1 MTDADSFETAVGIS
15 GIWPEPPTLWSFSS
29 LEEAALCPRR
39 YALRRASYP
48 DLWDRP
54 GYPERVS
61 EAALVGAAVHEGV
74 EAVLRALSQAGC
86 TSLAEAKAV
95 EVIRHLGGYSE
106 IATHALNGQMG
117 KLESNPRMQPRV
129 DRLRQRTGSRLT
141 EIRQAIQ
148 TLVSR
153 SPLSPHRP
161 EADTVRPAAHRL
173 DGRLTAGTH
182 PEATLSAREDRF
194 TGRIDLVAVYP
205 EHTDIVDFKTGD
217 HSERH
222 ERQVQL
228 YGLLWLLDDVANPDR
243 RPIRSLTLGY
253 VDGVRA
259 VAPPDDWDALRS
271 GLREEI
277 LAADDAVRKRWPPAS
292 PAAHCWHCPVRQ
304 LCDEYWES
312 TFVNRDPEAI
322 LTDAAV
328 KVLSRHGPSSWH
340 GTLVPDGT
348 TVLLRSSTED
358 AVFELEREVR
368 ILDLVVAKA
377 EDFEGQVL
385 TLTHSSEVF
394 GLVDGVQRGACNSA
408 IG

>member
-1 MTDADSFETAVGIS
+1 MMDVDSFETAVGIS
-15 GIWPEPPTLWSFSS
+15 GIWPEPPTFWSFSA
-29 LEEAALCPRR
+29 LDEVALCPRR
-39 YALRRASYP
+39 YALSRASYP

-61 EAALVGAAVHEGV
+61 EAALLGAVIHESV
-74 EAVLRALSQAGC
+74 EVVLRELNQAGC
-86 TSLAEAKAV
+86 DSLAEARAV
-95 EVIRHLGGYSE
+95 EVIRRLGGYSE
-106 IATHALNGQMG
+106 IATHALDGQLR
-117 KLESNPRMQPRV
+117 KLAPNPRMSPRV
-129 DRLRQRTGSRLT
+129 DRLRQGASSRLT
-141 EIRQAIQ
+141 EMRRAIQ

-153 SPLSPHRP
+153 SPLTPPRP
-161 EADTVRPAAHRL
+161 GADSVRPAEQRF
-173 DGRLTAGTH
+173 DGRLTVGMH
-182 PEATLSAREDRF
+182 PETTLSAREDRF

-222 ERQVQL
+222 ERQIQL
-228 YGLLWLLDDVANPDR
+228 YGLLWMLDDVANPRR

-253 VDGVRA
+253 VDGLRA
-259 VAPPDDWDALRS
+259 VAPPDDWEALRI

-277 LAADDAVRKRWPPAS
+277 LAADEVVRERWPRAS

-328 KVLSRHGPSSWH
+328 RVLSRHGPSSWN

-377 EDFEGQVL
+377 EDFEGQIL

-394 GLVDGVQRGACNSA
+394 GLVDRSPTRST
-408 IG
+408 